1 MGSADSY
8 PHFPNE
14 KGEQRIRVLRSE
26 TTLTPTPSFILVA
39 ALHTANAITRHK

>member
-26 TTLTPTPSFILVA
+26 TTPTPSFILVA